1 MISNLLRKVI
11 VPVLGLAVFALVLL
25 LATPRAVHAVVAA
38 LVQVSNTAAAP
49 ALTQNVPTFASQTVT
64 LYTDTTPG
72 DFTDIIPFA
81 QLTPQGGIVS
91 GFNYV
96 TPSNES
102 LVVTS
107 IEFVPYTG
115 TGAADLELW
124 NTSATPYQNYEGW
137 RKMPAASITNL
148 QFPNGIVIG
157 PNIAPG
163 LGVGPLSSTTAG
175 FFVYLHG
182 YLTPN

>member
-1 MISNLLRKVI
+1 VKLLQKLGFLAAACALLVATFAVI
-11 VPVLGLAVFALVLL
+11 GPQ
-25 LATPRAVHAVVAA
+25 AVHAVVAT
-38 LVQVSNTAAAP
+38 LVQVSNPAAAP

-64 LYTDTTPG
+64 LYTNTTPG

-102 LVVTS
+102 LVITS
-107 IEFVPYTG
+107 IEFIPYTG
-115 TGAADLELW
+115 TGKTDLDLY
-124 NTSATPYQNYEGW
+124 NTSASPHQGYEGW
-137 RKMPAASITNL
+137 RNMPAGSITNL

-157 PNIAPG
+157 PNISPG
-163 LGVGPLSSTTAG
+163 LGVGPLSSTTSG

>member
-1 MISNLLRKVI
+1 MRVLRQSLIGIAAVAA
-11 VPVLGLAVFALVLL
+11 VAVLTLSL
-25 LATPRAVHAVVAA
+25 PRAAHAVVAA

-72 DFTDIIPFA
+72 DFTDITGFA

-102 LVVTS
+102 LVITS
-107 IEFVPYTG
+107 IEFIPYTG
-115 TGAADLELW
+115 TGKADLNLW
-124 NTSATPYQNYEGW
+124 NTSTSPYQNYEGW
-137 RKMPAASITNL
+137 RNMTAGSITNL
-148 QFPNGIVIG
+148 QFPNGIVVG
-157 PNIAPG
+157 PNIALG
-163 LGVGPLSSTTAG
+163 LGAGPLSSTTAG

-182 YLTPN
+182 YLTAN

>member
-1 MISNLLRKVI
+1 MRVLRQSLIGIAAVAA
-11 VPVLGLAVFALVLL
+11 VAVLTLSL
-25 LATPRAVHAVVAA
+25 PRAAHAVVAA

-64 LYTDTTPG
+64 LYTNTTPG
-72 DFTDIIPFA
+72 DFTDFAGFA

-102 LVVTS
+102 LVITS
-107 IEFVPYTG
+107 IEFIPYTG
-115 TGAADLELW
+115 TGTADLELY
-124 NTSATPYQNYEGW
+124 NTSASPYYQNYEGW
-137 RKMPAASITNL
+137 RKMPAGSITNL

-163 LGVGPLSSTTAG
+163 LSVGPLSSTTAG

-182 YLTPN
+182 YLTAN